1 MLKDKIK
8 IIHIITSLNIGGA
21 EKLLLDLTQ
30 NIGREKYEVKVATVI
45 KGGVLVS
52 EFEKAGIE
60 VKIFKKKG
68 KLGMGVIWKIFRYL
82 RREKPQIVHTHLFG
96 GDTWGRIA
104 AILARVPI
112 IISTEHNTNIDEGIS
127 KRIVKKFLSFFTA
140 KIIAVSEAVK
150 KYSIQK
156 DHISGKEMEVIL
168 NGVQMNKFLSIS
180 QKEFGDP
187 PIIGIVGRLEEQKG
201 HKYLFEALNL
211 LKVIPWTLWIIG
223 EGSKKAELERL
234 AKNLDLRE
242 RVMFLGA
249 RDNISEILDKIDIFV
264 LPSLWEG
271 LGIAVIEAAAAGKPI
286 VASRVGGIP
295 EIIENER
302 TGVLVESKNVKSLA
316 DGLERVLLGEGEAL
330 LMGRSARDYVKEKF
344 DIKRMVKEYEKLY
357 ERLLIK

>member
-1 MLKDKIK
+1 
-8 IIHIITSLNIGGA
+8 
-21 EKLLLDLTQ
+21 
-30 NIGREKYEVKVATVI
+30 
-45 KGGVLVS
+45 
-52 EFEKAGIE
+52 
-60 VKIFKKKG
+60 
-68 KLGMGVIWKIFRYL
+68 
-82 RREKPQIVHTHLFG
+82 
-96 GDTWGRIA
+96 
-104 AILARVPI
+104 
-112 IISTEHNTNIDEGIS
+112 
-127 KRIVKKFLSFFTA
+127 
-140 KIIAVSEAVK
+140 
-150 KYSIQK
+150 
-156 DHISGKEMEVIL
+156 
-168 NGVQMNKFLSIS
+168 
-180 QKEFGDP
+180 
-187 PIIGIVGRLEEQKG
+187 
-201 HKYLFEALNL
+201 
-211 LKVIPWTLWIIG
+211 
-223 EGSKKAELERL
+223 L

-271 LGIAVIEAAAAGKPI
+271 LGIAVIEAAAAGKPV

>member
-30 NIGREKYEVKVATVI
+30 NIGREKHEVKVATVI

-201 HKYLFEALNL
+201 HKY
-211 LKVIPWTLWIIG
+211 
-223 EGSKKAELERL
+223 
-234 AKNLDLRE
+234 
-242 RVMFLGA
+242 
-249 RDNISEILDKIDIFV
+249 
-264 LPSLWEG
+264 
-271 LGIAVIEAAAAGKPI
+271 
-286 VASRVGGIP
+286 
-295 EIIENER
+295 
-302 TGVLVESKNVKSLA
+302 
-316 DGLERVLLGEGEAL
+316 
-330 LMGRSARDYVKEKF
+330 
-344 DIKRMVKEYEKLY
+344 
-357 ERLLIK
+357 

>member
-1 MLKDKIK
+1 
-8 IIHIITSLNIGGA
+8 
-21 EKLLLDLTQ
+21 
-30 NIGREKYEVKVATVI
+30 
-45 KGGVLVS
+45 
-52 EFEKAGIE
+52 
-60 VKIFKKKG
+60 
-68 KLGMGVIWKIFRYL
+68 
-82 RREKPQIVHTHLFG
+82 
-96 GDTWGRIA
+96 
-104 AILARVPI
+104 
-112 IISTEHNTNIDEGIS
+112 
-127 KRIVKKFLSFFTA
+127 
-140 KIIAVSEAVK
+140 
-150 KYSIQK
+150 
-156 DHISGKEMEVIL
+156 
-168 NGVQMNKFLSIS
+168 
-180 QKEFGDP
+180 
-187 PIIGIVGRLEEQKG
+187 
-201 HKYLFEALNL
+201 LFEALNL